1 MKGWVEMQVSD
12 KKQNKESYFLEKIL
26 GYFSVTLW
34 LSLYVIVFFSL
45 KKIVQIYLQNWE
57 RS

>member
-26 GYFSVTLW
+26 GYFSVTL
-34 LSLYVIVFFSL
+34 
-45 KKIVQIYLQNWE
+45 
-57 RS
+57 